1 MYTQI
6 FYSESKTKLDWSW
19 ISQGLLCLFF
29 FWVYMFPPFQPN
41 PRNFEIELTRNNYLN
56 LKFNNFRDYFSI
68 LNYLRIFSLS
78 SGLVM
83 IIWFWIHTFHF
94 SICSHIFILQNVL
107 FLWKKLLSDQVSI
120 YFHIN
125 SFIHIHLYLYVY
137 LSIYNMYFCLFPC
150 YFYVCM
156 CVCMYVCMCV
166 FYYMCMF

>member
-68 LNYLRIFSLS
+68 LNYLRIFTLS

-83 IIWFWIHTFHF
+83 IMWFWIHTFYF

-107 FLWKKLLSDQVSI
+107 FWKCNRLQCLFSTL
-120 YFHIN
+120 
-125 SFIHIHLYLYVY
+125 IHLYIFIYISMYICLYIICISVCFHA
-137 LSIYNMYFCLFPC
+137 IFM
-150 YFYVCM
+150 YVCVY
-156 CVCMYVCMCV
+156 VCMYVCMCV

>member
-68 LNYLRIFSLS
+68 LNYLRIFTLN

-83 IIWFWIHTFHF
+83 IIWFWIHTFYF

-107 FLWKKLLSDQVSI
+107 LLWKKLLGDQVSI

-125 SFIHIHLYLYVY
+125 SFIHIHLYTYVY
-137 LSIYNMYFCLFPC
+137 LSIYNMYFCLFPWIMI
-150 YFYVCM
+150 VSTWESQKWSKS
-156 CVCMYVCMCV
+156 V
-166 FYYMCMF
+166 FCW